1 MIICHICL
9 SGPYNEGW
17 TYQENL
23 LSKYHAKLGHRVFLL
38 ATPYAIA
45 DQGMEK
51 KPAERYLNADGVY
64 IIRLRAR
71 RNLLLGSRGNRFP
84 ALSEELEAIS
94 PNILF
99 VHSPQFLDAGL
110 VANYVSKHPEC
121 ILYVDNHADHSN
133 SATNWFSSLFL
144 HRILWK
150 HSAHQL
156 LRCATKF
163 YGVLPARVDFLVMTG
178 GKIDQWKTQTLLL
191 MEAVQKLE
199 DSRVRLIV
207 FGSVVPELRT
217 QFDALVDG
225 TKVQY
230 AGWVQAGETYDY
242 AAAADLFVFPGRHSV
257 LWEQIAGQ
265 GVPMLIK
272 DWPGTHHVD
281 LGGNVAFLQEGST
294 EEIREILQHLL
305 DHPEELSHMKDVAV
319 REGMRVFSYEDIARR
334 SIE

>member
-1 MIICHICL
+1 M
-9 SGPYNEGW
+9 
-17 TYQENL
+17 
-23 LSKYHAKLGHRVFLL
+23 
-38 ATPYAIA
+38 
-45 DQGMEK
+45 
-51 KPAERYLNADGVY
+51 
-64 IIRLRAR
+64 
-71 RNLLLGSRGNRFP
+71 
-84 ALSEELEAIS
+84 
-94 PNILF
+94 
-99 VHSPQFLDAGL
+99 HSPQFLDAGL

-163 YGVLPARVDFLVMTG
+163 YGVLPARVDFLVDMYGLPREKCELLVMGADDELVEKAIQTDAHNRIRTKYHIADNDFLVMTG